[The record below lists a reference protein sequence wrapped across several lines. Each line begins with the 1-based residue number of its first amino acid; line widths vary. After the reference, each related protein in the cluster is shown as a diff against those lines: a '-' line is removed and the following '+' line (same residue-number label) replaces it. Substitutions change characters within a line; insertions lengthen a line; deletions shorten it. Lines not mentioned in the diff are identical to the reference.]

1 MACRAAA
8 VAPVSHLLGY
18 ARVSTGMQDE
28 SLQLDALDLAGCVQV
43 YTDHISGTKTT
54 RPKLDELFAR
64 LNTGDTV
71 VVWRLDRLGRSLPHL
86 IEVVRGLGERGVQ
99 FRSLTEQLDTSTPA
113 GRLLF
118 HVAGA
123 FAEFERDLIVERTK
137 AGLEAARAR
146 GRHGGRRPKLSAKQI
161 EMARDMYASKQHTV
175 ADIAASFGVSRA
187 TIYNNLQSTATE

>member
-1 MACRAAA
+1 M
-8 VAPVSHLLGY
+8 SHLLGY